1 MSIKIYDFTETEL
14 RVVATALKERN
25 KEDVEMQI
33 KQINKKINKKIN
45 KDNNEKVHCPVIF
58 WRHQGASLSVS
69 KMVEM
74 RFSPRYFSTPG
85 EQFRCTEDKYAEA
98 GDCVFAGL
106 MMQGEHETRKAGT
119 SSSRPAAM
127 FLPERYHN

>member
-1 MSIKIYDFTETEL
+1 MSNKIYDFTESEL

-25 KEDVEMQI
+25 NEDVEMQI
-33 KQINKKINKKIN
+33 KQINKIN
-45 KDNNEKVHCPVIF
+45 KDNNEKVDCSVIF
-58 WRHQGASLSVS
+58 WRHQGASLNVS

-74 RFSPRYFSTPG
+74 RFSPRYLYTPG

>member
-1 MSIKIYDFTETEL
+1 MSNKIYDFTESEL

-25 KEDVEMQI
+25 NEDVEMQI
-33 KQINKKINKKIN
+33 KQIKQINKIN
-45 KDNNEKVHCPVIF
+45 KDNNEKVDCSVIF
-58 WRHQGASLSVS
+58 WRHQGASLNVS

-74 RFSPRYFSTPG
+74 RFSPRYFYTPG

>member
-1 MSIKIYDFTETEL
+1 MSNKIYDFTESEL

-25 KEDVEMQI
+25 NEDVEMQI
-33 KQINKKINKKIN
+33 KQINNKINKIN
-45 KDNNEKVHCPVIF
+45 KDNNEKVDCSVIF
-58 WRHQGASLSVS
+58 WRHQGASLNVS

-74 RFSPRYFSTPG
+74 RFSPRYFYTPG

-119 SSSRPAAM
+119 SIQ
-127 FLPERYHN
+127 